1 MDVFWSN
8 FITAFSLALIP
19 IVVPVV
25 IAWVKLILA
34 KATAALESWNPSFA
48 QVLEDGAKLAVT
60 AAEQAGIAK
69 LITEKKEYAIEV
81 LQMYLTAHGCPN
93 IDVELI
99 AAAIEAA
106 VNDAA
111 FEHEPKTQ
119 KAK

>member
-1 MDVFWSN
+1 MDVFWGN

-60 AAEQAGIAK
+60 AAEQSGIAD
-69 LITEKKEYAIEV
+69 LIQDKKAYAVEV
-81 LQMYLTAHGCPN
+81 LQMYLEAHGCPN
-93 IDVELI
+93 IDIDLI

-111 FEHEPKTQ
+111 FEHVAPTK
-119 KAK
+119 K